1 MQSLKIRCLGGLEF
15 RLGEEPLESFESQ
28 KVRALLM
35 YLACQRRRTFDREH
49 LAGLLWPEKTEAAA
63 RRNLRQALYNLKQVL
78 APEESSPGVVAT
90 DQGQIGLHPELE
102 CWVDVEAFEDARA
115 QGLSGD
121 RVEPHYLAEAAGLYR
136 GEFLAGFSLRDSSAF
151 EDWCAMEQRRLREA
165 AIEILHALIESYL
178 SRGEL
183 RLGTRFAHRLVAIDP
198 LSESAYRYLIQL
210 YGFSGRRQRAL
221 NQYEQLRDLL
231 QLELGVEPEE
241 QTKRVLNVALRQNE
255 LGDPVTDEPVGP
267 LLPMAGRGKPYRQ
280 LETEWKRADAEG
292 NRLSIVEGEPGV
304 GKTRL
309 VRSFLD
315 AASARSRLL
324 VLKSKCD
331 DTVPTAYQP
340 VVELLRNAIATDT
353 ADIDWSLH
361 DLSPESLSALGLL
374 LPEIGLPG
382 GRQRSPNETK
392 PDLFP
397 GVVEVLMLLGQR
409 YQLLVLFLDDLHRAD
424 EETIHFL
431 ERLLELRT
439 KIPLWMIATCQPDWD
454 HLSSSGPKI
463 RVERL
468 EATMVEEIASDLVV
482 SEQVPDLARFLY
494 KKSGGLPVLIAEWI
508 NLLWDEGALSRSG
521 SRWRLSRDLAESFTP
536 EPLAVDSLISH
547 RLLRLPSST
556 RRIAVLASIVGH
568 AFDAELLR
576 QAENEHPS
584 VVDLGLQILLE
595 KWLLQKQAPRWS
607 TAEEEQELEPMPHG
621 TRHGRFE
628 FSHRRI
634 RLAVYQTIAPE
645 RRKHLHLLVASKI
658 EAERRPASDRSE
670 QLAYHYAAAGRWRE
684 ALEHLRAAAGNA
696 RRLAAFA
703 TADRYLGRALDVIG
717 HVLEEAE
724 HPQPW
729 YEKRAEVEIER
740 AELQEMKRA

>member
-1 MQSLKIRCLGGLEF
+1 MQRLKIRCLGGLEF

-28 KVRALLM
+28 KVRALLT
-35 YLACQRRRTFDREH
+35 YLACQGDRTFDREH
-49 LAGLLWPEKTEAAA
+49 LAGLLWPEKSEAAA

-78 APEESSPGVVAT
+78 TPEEPSSGVVST
-90 DQGQIGLHPELE
+90 DQGQIGLHPELD
-102 CWVDVEAFEDARA
+102 CWVDVVAFETARA
-115 QGLSGD
+115 RGLTGD

-136 GEFLAGFSLRDSSAF
+136 GEFLSGFSLRDSPAF
-151 EDWCAMEQRRLREA
+151 ENWCLTEQRRLREA

-198 LSESAYRYLIQL
+198 LSESAHRYLIQL

-221 NQYEQLRDLL
+221 DQYEQLRDLL
-231 QLELGVEPEE
+231 HRELEVEPEE
-241 QTKRVLNVALRQNE
+241 QTQRVLEAALSHHE
-255 LGDPVTDEPVGP
+255 VGDPVSDEPVGP
-267 LLPMAGRGKPYRQ
+267 LLPMAGRSEPYGQ
-280 LETEWKRADAEG
+280 LESEWKRALADG
-292 NRLSIVEGEPGV
+292 NRLSIIEGEPGV

-309 VRSFLD
+309 ARSFLD

-361 DLSPESLSALGLL
+361 DLSPRSLSALALL

-382 GRQRSPNETK
+382 GRALSSGAVRD
-392 PDLFP
+392 DLLA
-397 GVVEVLMLLGQR
+397 GILEVLMLLGRR

-424 EETIHFL
+424 EETIDFL
-431 ERLLELRT
+431 ARLLELRT
-439 KIPLWMIATCQPDWD
+439 EIPLWTIATCRAGWER
-454 HLSSSGPKI
+454 LRGAGPRI

-468 EATMVEEIASDLVV
+468 DAATVEEIASDLVV
-482 SEQVPDLARFLY
+482 AEQAPGLAGFLFAQ
-494 KKSGGLPVLIAEWI
+494 SGGLPVLIAEWI
-508 NLLWDEGALSRSG
+508 NWLWDQGALSRSG
-521 SRWRLSRDLAESFTP
+521 SRWKLSEGLTESFSPTP
-536 EPLAVDSLISH
+536 LTVESLISH

-556 RRIAVLASIVGH
+556 RRLAVLASIVGH

-634 RLAVYQTIAPE
+634 QRAVYQTIAPE
-645 RRKHLHLLVASKI
+645 RRRYLHLLVASKI
-658 EAERRPASDRSE
+658 EAERPSASGRSE
-670 QLAYHYAAAGRWRE
+670 RLAYHYAAAGCWRE
-684 ALEHLRAAAGNA
+684 ALEHLRTAARNA
-696 RRLAAFA
+696 RSLAGFA
-703 TADRYLGRALDVIG
+703 TAHRYLGKALEVIG
-717 HVLEEAE
+717 HLLEETD
-724 HPQPW
+724 PSQPW
-729 YEKRAEVEIER
+729 QELRTELEEER
-740 AELQEMKRA
+740 AALRELSRA